1 MGPFPVK
8 AAFCT
13 AEQCNNVESDEE
25 GKVVYKGPADTYLV
39 TIVEVPDG
47 YSEDYNDDVYTEKY
61 SCSITVVINKD

>member
-1 MGPFPVK
+1 M

-13 AEQCNNVESDEE
+13 AERCNNVESDEE
-25 GKVVYKGPADTYLV
+25 GKVVYKGPADTYHV

-61 SCSITVVINKD
+61 SCSVIVVIEKE